1 MDNIRSM
8 KGIILAGGTGSRLWP
23 VTIGV
28 SKQLL
33 PVYDKPLI
41 YYPLST
47 LMSAGI
53 REILVIT
60 TPEDSAAFQRLL
72 GDGAQL
78 GVAITYAVQPKPEGL
93 AQAFIIGESFIDGG
107 SCALVLG
114 DNIFHGTGLGAELL
128 AAKEID
134 GALIFAYRVSDPSA
148 YGVVEFSPSGQAIS
162 IEEKP
167 SEPKSNYAVPGLY
180 FYDKDVVEIAKA
192 VVPSAR
198 GELEITSVNN
208 EYMSRGV
215 LSVRV
220 LPEGTAWLDSGTF
233 ESLHDAASYVR
244 IIEER
249 QGIKVCCPE
258 EIAWHNGWISD
269 ETLLEIS
276 AKIKNPNYGG
286 YLAKLLQK

>member
-1 MDNIRSM
+1 M

-53 REILVIT
+53 REILIIT
-60 TPEDSAAFQRLL
+60 TPEDSVAFQRLL
-72 GDGAQL
+72 GDGSQL
-78 GVAITYAVQPKPEGL
+78 GIEITYAVQPRPEGL
-93 AQAFIIGESFIDGG
+93 AQAFIIGESFINGG

-128 AAKEID
+128 AAKDIA
-134 GALIFAYRVSDPSA
+134 GALIFAYRVSDPTA
-148 YGVVEFSPSGQAIS
+148 YGVVEFSSSGQAIS

-167 SEPKSNYAVPGLY
+167 KEPKSNYAVPGLY
-180 FYDKDVVEIAKA
+180 FYDKDVVEIAKNI
-192 VVPSAR
+192 VPSAR
-198 GELEITSVNN
+198 GELEITAVNN
-208 EYMSRGV
+208 EYMSRGA

-249 QGIKVCCPE
+249 QGTKICCPE
-258 EIAWHNGWISD
+258 EIAWRNGWITNEHLAEMGQKLQNSGYGD
-269 ETLLEIS
+269 YLFELLSRE
-276 AKIKNPNYGG
+276 
-286 YLAKLLQK
+286 

>member
-1 MDNIRSM
+1 MDTIRQV

-33 PVYDKPLI
+33 PVYDKPLV

-53 REILVIT
+53 REILIIT

-72 GDGAQL
+72 GDGSQL
-78 GVAITYAVQPKPEGL
+78 GISITYEVQPTPDGL
-93 AQAFIIGESFIDGG
+93 AQAFIIGESFIGSD

-114 DNIFHGTGLGAELL
+114 DNIFHGTGLGKELQSV
-128 AAKEID
+128 ANPV
-134 GALIFAYRVSDPSA
+134 GATIFAYRVADPTA
-148 YGVVEFSPSGQAIS
+148 YGVVEFDSSGQAIS

-167 SEPKSNYAVPGLY
+167 VQPKSSYAVPGLY
-180 FYDKDVVEIAKA
+180 FYDNSVVSIAKS
-192 VVPSAR
+192 VKPSAR
-198 GELEITSVNN
+198 GELEITAVNN
-208 EYMSRGV
+208 AYLESGN
-215 LSVRV
+215 LSVKV

-244 IIEER
+244 VIEER
-249 QGIKVCCPE
+249 QGIKVGCPE
-258 EIAWHNGWISD
+258 EIAWRYGWLSD
-269 ETLLEIS
+269 SEVFTAAKKLEKS
-276 AKIKNPNYGG
+276 GYGD
-286 YLAKLLQK
+286 YLKKLIN

>member
-1 MDNIRSM
+1 M

-41 YYPLST
+41 YYPMST

-53 REILVIT
+53 REILIIT
-60 TPEDSAAFQRLL
+60 TPEDAAAFKRLL
-72 GDGAQL
+72 GDGSQL
-78 GVAITYAVQPKPEGL
+78 GIALTYAEQPRPEGL
-93 AQAFIIGESFIDGG
+93 AQAFIIGESFISGG

-114 DNIFHGTGLGAELL
+114 DNIFHGTGLGAELQ
-128 AAKEID
+128 AAKSIE

-148 YGVVEFSPSGQAIS
+148 YGVVEFSSTGQAIS

-167 SEPKSNYAVPGLY
+167 KEPKSNYAVPGLY
-180 FYDKDVVEIAKA
+180 FYDKNVVEIAKN

-208 EYMSRGV
+208 EYMVRGE

-244 IIEER
+244 VIEER

-258 EIAWHNGWISD
+258 EIAWRNGWISG
-269 ETLLEIS
+269 ETLLKIS
-276 AKIKNPNYGG
+276 ARIKNPNYGG
-286 YLAKLLQK
+286 YLAKLLEN

>member
-1 MDNIRSM
+1 VDTIRSM

-53 REILVIT
+53 REILIIT
-60 TPEDSAAFQRLL
+60 SPEDSAAFQRLL
-72 GDGAQL
+72 GDGSQL

-93 AQAFIIGESFIDGG
+93 AQAFIIGESFINDG

-148 YGVVEFSPSGQAIS
+148 YGVVEFSASGQAIS

-180 FYDKDVVEIAKA
+180 FYDKDVVEIAKS
-192 VVPSAR
+192 VRPSAR
-198 GELEITSVNN
+198 GELEITAVNN
-208 EYMSRGV
+208 EYMARGA

-249 QGIKVCCPE
+249 QGTKVCCPE
-258 EIAWHNGWISD
+258 EIAWRNGWISD
-269 ETLLEIS
+269 EELQNTS
-276 AKIKNPNYGG
+276 DK
-286 YLAKLLQK
+286 LAKSTYGRYLLKLLS

>member
-1 MDNIRSM
+1 
-8 KGIILAGGTGSRLWP
+8 
-23 VTIGV
+23 
-28 SKQLL
+28 
-33 PVYDKPLI
+33 
-41 YYPLST
+41 
-47 LMSAGI
+47 MSAGI

-93 AQAFIIGESFIDGG
+93 AQAFIIGESFINGG

-180 FYDKDVVEIAKA
+180 FYDKDVVEIAKN

-198 GELEITSVNN
+198 GELEITAVNN
-208 EYMSRGV
+208 EYMARGA

-249 QGIKVCCPE
+249 QGTKVCCPE
-258 EIAWHNGWISD
+258 EIAWRNGWINNQGLSQIAIKFAK
-269 ETLLEIS
+269 TGYGNYLSRLLES
-276 AKIKNPNYGG
+276 N
-286 YLAKLLQK
+286 Q

>member
-1 MDNIRSM
+1 M

-53 REILVIT
+53 REILIIT

-72 GDGAQL
+72 GDGSQL
-78 GVAITYAVQPKPEGL
+78 GIEIAYAVQPRPEGL
-93 AQAFIIGESFIDGG
+93 AQAFIIGESFISGG
-107 SCALVLG
+107 PCALVLG

-128 AAKEID
+128 TAKDID

-167 SEPKSNYAVPGLY
+167 TEPKSKYAVPGLY
-180 FYDKDVVEIAKA
+180 FYDKDVVEIAKNI
-192 VVPSAR
+192 VPSAR
-198 GELEITSVNN
+198 GELEITAVNN
-208 EYMSRGV
+208 EYMSRGA
-215 LSVRV
+215 LSVRA

-249 QGIKVCCPE
+249 QGTKVCCPE
-258 EIAWHNGWISD
+258 EIAWRNKWITND
-269 ETLLEIS
+269 HLIELGQ
-276 AKIKNPNYGG
+276 N
-286 YLAKLLQK
+286 LQKSGYGDYLLGLL